1 MAGEIDWSGLAGS
14 SGWNKLFDR
23 YYRKR
28 EIYEMAWGE
37 VRTAPSPRIPIHMDG
52 WKARRVPV
60 SFASSSQGSSRPRV
74 VSPAGGLACGQLP

>member
-1 MAGEIDWSGLAGS
+1 MAEEIDWSGLAGS

-37 VRTAPSPRIPIHMDG
+37 VR
-52 WKARRVPV
+52 V
-60 SFASSSQGSSRPRV
+60 
-74 VSPAGGLACGQLP
+74 C